1 MGIDE
6 AKRGLVLGPMVYNCL
21 NCALSYQKT
30 LSSLNFA
37 DLMMTRRGNGYY
49 TTPSTCKV
57 VGRLQKEEA
66 LQVHVNKASELV
78 CVRRK
83 DVPPVQQSP
92 PIQKSSAASHHQ

>member
-1 MGIDE
+1 MCMNIEVQRHVVRSIATFHDSISGD
-6 AKRGLVLGPMVYNCL
+6 
-21 NCALSYQKT
+21 
-30 LSSLNFA
+30 
-37 DLMMTRRGNGYY
+37 Y

-78 CVRRK
+78 CVRHK

-92 PIQKSSAASHHQ
+92 PIQKSSAASHHQRSL